1 MNCSYCK
8 TENGA
13 DEILC
18 TFCGADLTA
27 PRPKIKPFISFD
39 GYKTYRELNTF
50 HTYDLLKLLKD
61 VRKQR
66 SEAFNLLRMTLKFQ
80 NEVNVPQEMKNVT
93 EDDYKRF
100 TAYMHLIEEI
110 LIDRIGYKPK
120 RIDNKLLQAW
130 AIRMGLNE
138 Y

>member
-1 MNCSYCK
+1 MQCLYCK

-13 DEILC
+13 NEIRC
-18 TFCGADLTA
+18 TFCEADLTA
-27 PRPKIKPFISFD
+27 PRPKIKHFISFD
-39 GYKTYRELNTF
+39 NFKTYHELITY

-80 NEVNVPQEMKNVT
+80 NEVDVPQEMKNVT

-120 RIDNKLLQAW
+120 RIDNKLLHAW
-130 AIRMGLNE
+130 AIRMELNE

>member
-1 MNCSYCK
+1 MDI
-8 TENGA
+8 
-13 DEILC
+13 DEIRC
-18 TFCGADLTA
+18 TFCEADLTA
-27 PRPKIKPFISFD
+27 SSPKIKPFISFD
-39 GYKTYRELNTF
+39 GYKTYREVNTF

-66 SEAFNLLRMTLKFQ
+66 SDAFNLLRMVLKLS
-80 NEVNVPQEMKNVT
+80 NEIEVPQEMKTVT
-93 EDDYKRF
+93 EDDYKSF

-130 AIRMGLNE
+130 AMRMGLNE

>member
-1 MNCSYCK
+1 MECTYCK
-8 TENGA
+8 TEN
-13 DEILC
+13 DSNKIRC
-18 TFCGADLTA
+18 TCCEADLTA

-66 SEAFNLLRMTLKFQ
+66 SDAFNLLRMALKLS
-80 NEVNVPQEMKNVT
+80 NEVEVPQEMKNVT

-130 AIRMGLNE
+130 AIRMGLSE

>member
-1 MNCSYCK
+1 MNCPYCK

-13 DEILC
+13 DEIRC
-18 TFCGADLTA
+18 TFCEADLTA

-39 GYKTYRELNTF
+39 GYKTHHELNTF

-66 SEAFNLLRMTLKFQ
+66 SDAFNLLRMALKLS
-80 NEVNVPQEMKNVT
+80 NEVNVSLEMKNIT

-120 RIDNKLLQAW
+120 RVDDKLLVAW
-130 AIRMGLNE
+130 ANRIGLKE
-138 Y
+138 S

>member
-1 MNCSYCK
+1 MQCLYCK
-8 TENGA
+8 TENSA
-13 DEILC
+13 DEICC
-18 TFCGADLTA
+18 TFCKADLTA
-27 PRPKIKPFISFD
+27 SRPKIKPFISFD

-66 SEAFNLLRMTLKFQ
+66 SDAFNLLRMALKLS
-80 NEVNVPQEMKNVT
+80 NEIEVPQEMKNVT

-120 RIDNKLLQAW
+120 RIDNKLLKAW
-130 AIRMGLNE
+130 AMRMGLSE

>member
-1 MNCSYCK
+1 MQCTYCK
-8 TENGA
+8 TQNGA
-13 DEILC
+13 NEIRC
-18 TFCGADLTA
+18 TFCEADLIA
-27 PRPKIKPFISFD
+27 PRPKIKSFISFD

-66 SEAFNLLRMTLKFQ
+66 SDAFNLLRMALKLS
-80 NEVNVPQEMKNVT
+80 NEVEVPQEMKSVT

-120 RIDNKLLQAW
+120 RVDDKLLVAW
-130 AIRMGLNE
+130 SNRIGLKE
-138 Y
+138 S